1 MKSAFSINPVHIV
14 PLHSYTYTFQSLI
27 WHQRIL
33 NYIGSGKLL
42 ADYQRKRSGAVPPM
56 QSELAYA
63 YDAINQLEK
72 DIVRIGAGVFSTAM
86 GEYWR
91 LLEYADNDKNG
102 TSHIKADLMRLAFEY
117 AFPGQG
123 SILDLKKWP
132 LWKLAAYIPS
142 SNKTNVVTFNEPTK
156 EAAYNRLVQ
165 AYLESEDCKPEQS
178 WMISGVSLAQPD
190 LTDEES
196 YLFDFMQF
204 AYPLVGNAFAIPVH
218 VPDDAWVQG
227 SQLDFIETPTYIQTN
242 GICSNKGTKGTTA

>member
-1 MKSAFSINPVHIV
+1 MKSVFSINPVHIV
-14 PLHSYTYTFQSLI
+14 PLYSYTYTFQSLM

-33 NYIGSGKLL
+33 NYIGSGNLL
-42 ADYQRKRSGAVPPM
+42 SDYQWKRSGAVPLM

-63 YDAINQLEK
+63 HDAINQLEK

-102 TSHIKADLMRLAFEY
+102 ISHIKADLMRLAFEY

-132 LWKLAAYIPS
+132 LWKLTAYIPS

-156 EAAYNRLVQ
+156 EAAYNRIVQ

-178 WMISGVSLAQPD
+178 WMISDVSLVKPD

-196 YLFDFMQF
+196 YLFDFIQF
-204 AYPLVGNAFAIPVH
+204 ADPLVGNAFAIPVH
-218 VPDDAWVQG
+218 IPDDWTIP
-227 SQLDFIETPTYIQTN
+227 SQLDFIETPNYIQETHY
-242 GICSNKGTKGTTA
+242 SNQGSQGTTSWT